1 MSNYGD
7 VLGAMLDFK
16 EAMFIDEEIIIVNRL
31 ADKLD
36 ELDELQGLMRHIA
49 NQINEEVIRWMVG
62 TVAEIDKLTLD
73 GTEEGFTDECPF

>member
-16 EAMFIDEEIIIVNRL
+16 EAMSIDEEITIVNQL

-36 ELDELQGLMRHIA
+36 ELDEMQGLMRHIA

-62 TVAEIDKLTLD
+62 TVNEIDRLTLD